1 MRRILAA
8 VTLASLAALVG
19 PGTRTTASGVAAFVT
34 GGGEYVVP
42 PPNDIQAQFG
52 FLALASADGDAVGVF
67 RHRGTIQ
74 GLTFDF
80 TGRVTCLSVD
90 PVNNR
95 AWIGGVITRNR
106 STHPLLTTPVHQ
118 VGRDIWF
125 RVVDYGSVHSSVAD
139 RTTFVGFENNPD
151 IPSSQFYC
159 DTMPWPADDARTWEV
174 AGFVKVN
181 N

>member
-1 MRRILAA
+1 MKRVLAA

-34 GGGEYVVP
+34 GGGEYAIP
-42 PPNDIQAQFG
+42 PPNDIQAQFA

-106 STHPLLTTPVHQ
+106 STHPQLTTPVHQ

-159 DTMPWPADDARTWEV
+159 DTMPWPDLDARTWEV
-174 AGFVKVN
+174 AGFVKVGS
-181 N
+181 